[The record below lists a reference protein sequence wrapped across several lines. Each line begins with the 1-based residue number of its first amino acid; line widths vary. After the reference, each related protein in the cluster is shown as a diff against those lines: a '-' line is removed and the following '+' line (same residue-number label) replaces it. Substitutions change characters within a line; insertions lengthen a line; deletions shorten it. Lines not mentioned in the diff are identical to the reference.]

1 MEKQLTEKE
10 RKEQAEQLAHGLHKE
25 MRENPTIWRAT
36 ALKFK
41 RVADLVL
48 IEIEKD
54 DKAARNFNER
64 QIPID
69 DTYVYLM
76 SVAIENLLK
85 CILASK
91 GESFE
96 ALVSFDHEL
105 VELYNKCCHDHGLTP
120 RKDDRKLLDI
130 LTHSAIWAGRYN
142 LPKNEKTLV
151 AAFMKHGLHAEAGL
165 NVPSR
170 SGSIVEQNEQKR
182 SEREEIKSLYERL
195 SQFLDA
201 NSAPKRSRSS

>member
-1 MEKQLTEKE
+1 MMEKQLTETE
-10 RKEQAEQLAHGLHKE
+10 QRKEQAEQLAQGLHKE
-25 MRENPTIWRAT
+25 MGENPKIWRAT

-41 RVADLVL
+41 RVADLVM

-54 DKAARNFNER
+54 DKDARNFNER

-85 CILASK
+85 GILASK

-96 ALVSFDHEL
+96 VLVSFDHEL
-105 VELYNKCCHDHGLTP
+105 VELYNKCCNDYGLTA
-120 RKDDRKLLDI
+120 RKDDRRLLDI

-142 LPKNEKTLV
+142 LPTHEKRLF

-165 NVPSR
+165 SVPSR
-170 SGSIVEQNEQKR
+170 SGGILEQREQTR

-195 SQFLDA
+195 LQFLGA
-201 NSAPKRSRSS
+201 NSPPKR